1 MSRKMW
7 LAGALAALLWATP
20 ARADTRV
27 IVRTTA
33 GLPALQ
39 LLCALPATCTVD
51 TVVGALDGKLGQ
63 VFLVTTPLP
72 LQTFLGLLPAGL
84 TGFVSA
90 EVDQVLNL
98 VPVGALNQLP
108 TPLPAGLLQDRGLVP
123 LFPSST
129 INVWNS
135 YANQPAAGIV
145 KVSQAQ
151 SQFGVTGKGIVADI
165 DTGVDPA
172 HPALQG
178 VLLPGYDFTRN
189 KAGASELD
197 DLTPSDFLVYPPPA
211 CSSATCPSPAK
222 VNQSTAA
229 VLDQSTAAVLDGKVQ
244 YAAFG
249 HGTMVMGVIHL
260 VAPTAQL
267 LPLKAFH
274 ADGTGNLSDI
284 LRAIYYAVQNN
295 ASVINMSFDF
305 KTPSPELQNALDYA
319 KSLNLISAAS
329 AGNDGQG
336 PPLLVYPA
344 ALQSDVMGVAS
355 TSNTDARSSFS
366 NYGNAIVWVAAPG
379 EAIVTTYPFSTYS
392 AGWGTS
398 FSAPFVSGGAALLRN
413 RRTDINEPVAAAAVA
428 HAQFVGADMGNGRLD
443 LLMALA
449 ALQPGGGSP
458 DFKVSAAPSSATITA
473 GQPAN
478 FTVSAAPVD
487 GFNQTVTWSC
497 TGAPAQA
504 TCTVSPSPVTLDGK
518 NAATATVTLTTTA
531 RSFSPPLA
539 LPRMAPPVF
548 PREVLVALCMLLLLA
563 MMCWNLSR
571 THHRRPG
578 LATAAGLLAVL
589 LCSYSCGSGY
599 GTAPGP
605 VSLTLSSL
613 AVNPTSV
620 NGGSS
625 STGTVTLS
633 GPAPGSGALVSLSS
647 SASAATVPASVTV
660 AYGDASATF
669 TVSTSAVATST
680 PVTISASYAG
690 ATKTASLTVNPPS
703 GTPAGTY
710 TLTITGTSGSL
721 THSSTVQV
729 TVQ

>member
-1 MSRKMW
+1 MKRKTW

-20 ARADTRV
+20 AKADTGV
-27 IVRTTA
+27 IVRTTL
-33 GLPALQ
+33 GLQGLQ
-39 LLCALPATCTVD
+39 SLCLLQSC
-51 TVVGALDGKLGQ
+51 TVVGAIDGTLNQ
-63 VFLVTTPLP
+63 VFLLTTPLNP
-72 LQTFLGLLPAGL
+72 QTLVNVLRTLPGI
-84 TGFVSA
+84 VNA
-90 EVDQVLNL
+90 EEDQVLSL
-98 VPVGALNQLP
+98 VPAGTLNQLP
-108 TPLPAGLLQDRGLVP
+108 APLPAGLLTGRALAAYPPNSGTLV
-123 LFPSST
+123 
-129 INVWNS
+129 WDS
-135 YANQPAAGIV
+135 YVNQPAAGII

-151 SQFGVTGKGIVADI
+151 AQFGVTGNGIVADI
-165 DTGVDPA
+165 DTGVDLG

-189 KAGASELD
+189 QPGASELN
-197 DLTPSDFLVYPPPA
+197 DLAPSDFLVYPPPA

-305 KTPSPELQNALDYA
+305 KTPSTELQNALDYA
-319 KSLNLISAAS
+319 KSLNLICAAS

-336 PPLLVYPA
+336 PPNLVYPA
-344 ALQSDVMGVAS
+344 ALQRDVMGVAS
-355 TSNTDARSSFS
+355 TNDTDARSSFS
-366 NYGNAIVWVAAPG
+366 NYGDAIVWVAAPG

-413 RRTDINEPVAAAAVA
+413 LRADINEPVAAAAVG
-428 HAQFVGADMGNGRLD
+428 HAQNVGADMGKGRLD
-443 LLMALA
+443 LLMALT
-449 ALQPGGGSP
+449 ALQPGGSSP
-458 DFKVSAAPSSATITA
+458 DFGVSAAPSSATMTA
-473 GQPAN
+473 GQQTN

-487 GFNQTVTWSC
+487 GFHQTVTWTC
-497 TGAPAQA
+497 TGAPTAA
-504 TCTVSPSPVTLDGK
+504 MCTVSPSSVTLDGK
-518 NAATATVTLTTTA
+518 NAPTATVMLTTA

-539 LPRMAPPVF
+539 LPRMAPPMLSG
-548 PREVLVALCMLLLLA
+548 EVLALCALLLLA
-563 MMCWNLSR
+563 VMFWNLSR
-571 THHRRPG
+571 TYRRRPG
-578 LATAAGLLAVL
+578 LAMAAGLLAVS

-599 GTAPGP
+599 GTPPAFP
-605 VSLTLSSL
+605 TLSLL

-633 GPAPGSGALVSLSS
+633 GPAPSGGAVVSLSTNNT
-647 SASAATVPASVTV
+647 AAATVPASIAI
-660 AYGDASATF
+660 AYGATSATF
-669 TVSTSAVATST
+669 TVSTSTVTAST
-680 PVTISASYAG
+680 PVIITASSG
-690 ATKTASLTVNPPS
+690 GGSKTASLTVTPV
-703 GTPAGTY
+703 TPAGTY
-710 TLTITGTSGSL
+710 TLTIAGSSGNLSHA
-721 THSSTVQV
+721 TTVQV
-729 TVQ
+729 TVN